1 MLLVA
6 NVDNTKWCKKKAEK
20 MTETLAYGYSS
31 ESTQW
36 ELSDQYQY
44 DKV

>member
-6 NVDNTKWCKKKAEK
+6 NLASTKSYKKPWK
-20 MTETLAYGYSS
+20 MTETLAYGYSF

-36 ELSDQYQY
+36 ELSNEYLQDR
-44 DKV
+44 V